1 MGSNLETWKALERI
15 RKDGRCRSI
24 GVSNFA
30 PKHLNELLIK
40 GNDRPVVNQIE
51 LSPFLQQESISSFC
65 HKENIHLTGYCPLA
79 RGRRL
84 DDPKLCLVAEQTKK
98 TVAQVMIRWALQR
111 GQSVIPKSVRPERIQ
126 ENANVF
132 EFNLNDEQMKQYLSL
147 FEKYFLKSF
156 TSRLTDYSDPKID
169 VLSTEVLNPKYT
181 IVKSVLLATDKKPA
195 VNIEWRVYTKNPD
208 KPLIR
213 DLIIEG
219 LSLARTQ
226 KEEFA
231 SVIETNNGDVTK
243 LFITL
248 KEFAAK

>member
-1 MGSNLETWKALERI
+1 MKKNFFIIVFFIFALTQNSFAYSSDPQQFIQEVVDEAKKILIETNTKEFKTTKLSEMALRTV
-15 RKDGRCRSI
+15 D
-24 GVSNFA
+24 
-30 PKHLNELLIK
+30 IK
-40 GNDRPVVNQIE
+40 GVAYYSLGHYR
-51 LSPFLQQESISSFC
+51 
-65 HKENIHLTGYCPLA
+65 KE
-79 RGRRL
+79 
-84 DDPKLCLVAEQTKK
+84 
-98 TVAQVMIRWALQR
+98 
-111 GQSVIPKSVRPERIQ
+111 
-126 ENANVF
+126 
-132 EFNLNDEQMKQYLSL
+132 LNDKQLKEYLTL

-156 TSRLTDYSDPKID
+156 TSRLTDYSEPKID

-181 IVKSVLLATDKKPA
+181 IVKSLLLATDKKPE

-248 KEFAAK
+248 KEFIAK

>member
-1 MGSNLETWKALERI
+1 MIMKKNFFIIIFFIFGLTQESFAYSSDPKQFIQEVVDEAKKVLVETNTKEFKTTKLSEMALRTVDI
-15 RKDGRCRSI
+15 KGIAYYSI
-24 GVSNFA
+24 GNY
-30 PKHLNELLIK
+30 
-40 GNDRPVVNQIE
+40 R
-51 LSPFLQQESISSFC
+51 
-65 HKENIHLTGYCPLA
+65 KE
-79 RGRRL
+79 
-84 DDPKLCLVAEQTKK
+84 
-98 TVAQVMIRWALQR
+98 
-111 GQSVIPKSVRPERIQ
+111 
-126 ENANVF
+126 
-132 EFNLNDEQMKQYLSL
+132 LNDEQLKKYLTL

-181 IVKSVLLATDKKPA
+181 IVKSLLLATDKKPA

-226 KEEFA
+226 KEEFS
-231 SVIETNNGDVTK
+231 SVIESNDGEVIK

-248 KEFAAK
+248 KEFVAK

>member
-1 MGSNLETWKALERI
+1 MKKKIFIIVFFIFGLSQKSFAYSSDPKQFIQEIVDEAKKILVDSNTKEFKTEKLSEMAL
-15 RKDGRCRSI
+15 KTVD
-24 GVSNFA
+24 
-30 PKHLNELLIK
+30 IK
-40 GNDRPVVNQIE
+40 G
-51 LSPFLQQESISSFC
+51 
-65 HKENIHLTGYCPLA
+65 
-79 RGRRL
+79 
-84 DDPKLCLVAEQTKK
+84 VAYYSLGNYRKK
-98 TVAQVMIRWALQR
+98 
-111 GQSVIPKSVRPERIQ
+111 
-126 ENANVF
+126 
-132 EFNLNDEQMKQYLSL
+132 LNDEQLDEYLVL

-169 VLSTEVLNPKYT
+169 VISTEVLNPKYT
-181 IVKSVLLATDKKPA
+181 IVKSLLLATNKKPE

-231 SVIETNNGDVTK
+231 SVIESNDGEVTK

-248 KEFAAK
+248 KEFVAK

>member
-1 MGSNLETWKALERI
+1 MKRNFFIIIFFIFGLTQESFAYSSDPKQFIQEVVDEAKKVLVDTNSKEVKTKKLSEMALKTVDI
-15 RKDGRCRSI
+15 KGIAYYSLGNYRK
-24 GVSNFA
+24 
-30 PKHLNELLIK
+30 KLNE
-40 GNDRPVVNQIE
+40 
-51 LSPFLQQESISSFC
+51 
-65 HKENIHLTGYCPLA
+65 
-79 RGRRL
+79 
-84 DDPKLCLVAEQTKK
+84 
-98 TVAQVMIRWALQR
+98 
-111 GQSVIPKSVRPERIQ
+111 
-126 ENANVF
+126 
-132 EFNLNDEQMKQYLSL
+132 EQMKEYLVL

-181 IVKSVLLATDKKPA
+181 IVKSILLSTDKKPS

-231 SVIETNNGDVTK
+231 SVIETNNGDITK

-248 KEFAAK
+248 KEFIEK

>member
-1 MGSNLETWKALERI
+1 MKKKFFIIIFFIFGLTQESFAYSSDPKKFIQEIVDEVKKVLVETNTKEFKTEKLSEMAL
-15 RKDGRCRSI
+15 KTVD
-24 GVSNFA
+24 
-30 PKHLNELLIK
+30 IK
-40 GNDRPVVNQIE
+40 G
-51 LSPFLQQESISSFC
+51 
-65 HKENIHLTGYCPLA
+65 
-79 RGRRL
+79 
-84 DDPKLCLVAEQTKK
+84 VAFYSLGNYRK
-98 TVAQVMIRWALQR
+98 
-111 GQSVIPKSVRPERIQ
+111 
-126 ENANVF
+126 
-132 EFNLNDEQMKQYLSL
+132 NLNDEQMIEYLTL

-169 VLSTEVLNPKYT
+169 VLSTEVLNAKYT
-181 IVKSVLLATDKKPA
+181 IVKSLLLATDKKPE

-231 SVIETNNGDVTK
+231 SVIETNNGDITK

-248 KEFAAK
+248 KKFIAK

>member
-1 MGSNLETWKALERI
+1 MKKNFFIIIFFIFGLTLKSFSYSSDLKQFIQEIVDEVKQVLVDTNSKEYKTKKLSELALKTVDI
-15 RKDGRCRSI
+15 KGVAYYSLGNYRKT
-24 GVSNFA
+24 
-30 PKHLNELLIK
+30 LNE
-40 GNDRPVVNQIE
+40 
-51 LSPFLQQESISSFC
+51 
-65 HKENIHLTGYCPLA
+65 
-79 RGRRL
+79 
-84 DDPKLCLVAEQTKK
+84 
-98 TVAQVMIRWALQR
+98 
-111 GQSVIPKSVRPERIQ
+111 
-126 ENANVF
+126 
-132 EFNLNDEQMKQYLSL
+132 EQMKEYLVL

-169 VLSTEVLNPKYT
+169 VLSIEVLNPKYT
-181 IVKSVLLATDKKPA
+181 IVKSLLLATDKKPA

-231 SVIETNNGDVTK
+231 SVIDTNNGDVTK

-248 KEFAAK
+248 KEFIEK